1 MDNSSGQALAIAL
14 RNLRVARGLTLQQL
28 SEQCGVSRASLS
40 RIENGEVSPT
50 ADTLGRLASTYTL
63 PISQLLA
70 PLEQTFTPLIRRAN
84 QTTWKDT
91 DNGFLRRI
99 VSPPGG
105 ELSIEIIEGNLQA
118 NQCINYALPAF
129 AGHEHHLVMLSG
141 TLELTI
147 ENTPHLLH
155 EGDCLRYRLYGGS
168 QFKTHNQ
175 PARYIIA
182 MTKRSM

>member
-1 MDNSSGQALAIAL
+1 MNNTSVQTLATSL
-14 RNLRVARGLTLQQL
+14 RNLRIARGLTLQQL
-28 SEQCGVSRASLS
+28 SDQCGVSRASLS

-50 ADTLGRLASTYTL
+50 ADTLGRLASTYSL

-70 PLEQTFTPLIRRAN
+70 PLEQNFTPLIRHAC
-84 QTTWKDT
+84 QTTWEDT
-91 DNGFLRRI
+91 ANGFLRRI

-105 ELSIEIIEGNLQA
+105 ELSVEIIEGNLQA
-118 NQCINYALPAF
+118 NHCINYAHPAF
-129 AGHEHHLVMLSG
+129 TGHEHHLVMLSG
-141 TLELTI
+141 SLELTI
-147 ENTPHLLH
+147 ENTLH
-155 EGDCLRYRLYGGS
+155 QLREGDCLRYRLYGGS